1 MKARD
6 EFSKRLRMA
15 MKTAGIKP
23 SGTELERAFSLRGTP
38 ISLQTATNW
47 INGKHLPR
55 PDRLRM
61 LARVLRTDPHVL
73 LRTDPHVLMYGPSE
87 SMTVTEGRGP
97 WADHSTHAERQ
108 TIDTF
113 LSLPAPQR
121 LIVRDVINGFAVANG
136 VARSDKE

>member
-1 MKARD
+1 MTVKD
-6 EFSKRLRMA
+6 EFSKRLRTA
-15 MKTAGIKP
+15 MKAAGLKP
-23 SGTELERAFSLRGTP
+23 SGTELERAFSRQWRGTP

-55 PDRLRM
+55 PDRLRV
-61 LARVLRTDPHVL
+61 LARV

-87 SMTVTEGRGP
+87 SVTAAEGRGP
-97 WADHSTHAERQ
+97 WADHATHAERQ

>member
-1 MKARD
+1 MKVKD
-6 EFSKRLRMA
+6 EFSKRLRTA

-23 SGTELERAFSLRGTP
+23 SGTELERAFSLQWRGTP

-55 PDRLRM
+55 PDRLRV
-61 LARVLRTDPHVL
+61 LARV

-97 WADHSTHAERQ
+97 WADHATHAERQ

-136 VARSDKE
+136 VARSDKS

>member
-1 MKARD
+1 MKVKD
-6 EFSKRLRMA
+6 EFSKRLRTA

-23 SGTELERAFSLRGTP
+23 SGTELERAFSLQWRGTP

-55 PDRLRM
+55 PDRLRV
-61 LARVLRTDPHVL
+61 LARV